1 MKIPLL
7 LTATINPN
15 GMKGAK
21 FAPEERLQ
29 MYVEALN
36 FYIDKLSEY
45 SIENGT
51 QYIVFAE
58 NSGFDGGGLS
68 IC

>member
-29 MYVEALN
+29 MYVEAVRYFLN
-36 FYIDKLSEY
+36 VYE
-45 SIENGT
+45 
-51 QYIVFAE
+51 
-58 NSGFDGGGLS
+58 
-68 IC
+68 